1 MKTKTILCTDIL
13 KSLRF
18 FLYFIIVLLSVSTI
32 TSCETEDKTDK
43 VDTFKYSEDDMLGTW
58 QRHSVVTNSSNQ
70 GFWIRATL
78 QNTEESQTA
87 HYVLPNGHNMDT
99 TYTGMVVTM
108 TQDGVITTPSDPAA
122 HSYLSTDKNLWVGTT
137 KRDDLY
143 TLVID
148 QKSITGTSYSASD
161 FQGTWQT
168 HYLVAGGTWTG
179 WIHAVSVLDNNGTCI
194 SNSLVKSD
202 GETGTTSGGTNLIS
216 TDGIISYETVPGY
229 HGFMSVDKK
238 LMVTNMTDG
247 GGGGGLSIAQ
257 KMVDG
262 TSYSIAD
269 LKGKWQLHDIIVGS
283 ENWTEHGNMTI
294 DSLGNAEITNLIR
307 DDGEIFDNPGP
318 ITFVISAGGIVT
330 FDQDFHGFLSADK
343 KLMIG
348 TRGDAENAYSLIV
361 LQKMP

>member
-1 MKTKTILCTDIL
+1 M
-13 KSLRF
+13 
-18 FLYFIIVLLSVSTI
+18 
-32 TSCETEDKTDK
+32 
-43 VDTFKYSEDDMLGTW
+43 
-58 QRHSVVTNSSNQ
+58 
-70 GFWIRATL
+70 
-78 QNTEESQTA
+78 
-87 HYVLPNGHNMDT
+87 
-99 TYTGMVVTM
+99 
-108 TQDGVITTPSDPAA
+108 
-122 HSYLSTDKNLWVGTT
+122 
-137 KRDDLY
+137 
-143 TLVID
+143 
-148 QKSITGTSYSASD
+148 
-161 FQGTWQT
+161 
-168 HYLVAGGTWTG
+168 
-179 WIHAVSVLDNNGTCI
+179 DNNGTCI

-216 TDGIISYETVPGY
+216 SDGIISYEAVPTY

-262 TSYSIAD
+262 TSYNIAD

-318 ITFVISAGGIVT
+318 ITLAMSADGTVT
-330 FDQDFHGFLSADK
+330 FGEDFHGFLSADK